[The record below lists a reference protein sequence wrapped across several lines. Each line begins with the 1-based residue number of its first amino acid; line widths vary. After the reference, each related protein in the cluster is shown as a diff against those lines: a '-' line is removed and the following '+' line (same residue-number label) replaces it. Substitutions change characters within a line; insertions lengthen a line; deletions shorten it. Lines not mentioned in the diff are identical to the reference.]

1 MQSLNRVF
9 LVVGLISTRSRINKR
24 KDRSSINAGRK
35 LMEEQ
40 QHKALLQGLKACETN
55 YRYSISK
62 HGNVSEHELSLWQK
76 QLEDLSASQIMRNFK
91 LHLQNS
97 SFFPTVADIRNAPG
111 LWHESDRK
119 TADQWD
125 PSQAL
130 PEPEPKAIPEKA
142 KARLKELMAQALEDP
157 KIKKAWD
164 KKQQAV
170 EPTAYE
176 KPRARNAKLNQRTP
190 MSEEEIKKVFYKKF

>member
-97 SFFPTVADIRNAPG
+97 SFFPTVADIGMLQDCGMNP
-111 LWHESDRK
+111 
-119 TADQWD
+119 T
-125 PSQAL
+125 
-130 PEPEPKAIPEKA
+130 
-142 KARLKELMAQALEDP
+142 ARLQISGIPVRHCL
-157 KIKKAWD
+157 
-164 KKQQAV
+164 
-170 EPTAYE
+170 
-176 KPRARNAKLNQRTP
+176 NLNQRQ
-190 MSEEEIKKVFYKKF
+190 SRRRQRHDSRN